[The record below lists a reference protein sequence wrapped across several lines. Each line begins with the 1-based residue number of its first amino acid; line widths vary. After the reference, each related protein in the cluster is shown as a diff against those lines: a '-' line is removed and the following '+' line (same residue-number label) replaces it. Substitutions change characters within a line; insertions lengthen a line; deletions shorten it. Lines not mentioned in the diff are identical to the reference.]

1 MVIMIYLDDILS
13 TKVNFSAK
21 LFLLRTIE
29 FTRFYRHPFSITS
42 APGDDYLSV
51 HIRTLGDWTTELRN
65 IFAKVMFMYEL
76 RTQNYMFS

>member
-21 LFLLRTIE
+21 LLLLRTIE
-29 FTRFYRHPFSITS
+29 FTFLYRHPFSITS

-65 IFAKVMFMYEL
+65 IFAKVILCM
-76 RTQNYMFS
+76 N